1 MDISN
6 IIKAPHIT
14 EKMTL
19 QKRDCNSYCFNVDRR
34 ATKVDIRSAV
44 EIIFKVKVDK
54 VQTMNVHGKSKIN
67 PRTRRINH
75 AVNWK
80 KAVVTLKKGDK
91 IELFEGV

>member
-6 IIKAPHIT
+6 IIKAPHVT

-19 QKRDCNSYCFNVDRR
+19 QKGESSSYCFNVDRR

-44 EIIFKVKVDK
+44 ETIFNVKVDK

-67 PRTRRINH
+67 PRTRRLSR
-75 AVNWK
+75 ASNWK